1 MGGNSK
7 TNYIAN
13 LNYASRQGIMKK
25 SDFEKF
31 SRIMLG

>member
-13 LNYASRQGIMKK
+13 LNYASRQGIMKNQISK
-25 SDFEKF
+25 VFKDVL
-31 SRIMLG
+31 R